1 MWEKALSDGS
11 SIHLSLVYERIA
23 SPHPW
28 LDWEWT
34 VCGMMPVVETDAN
47 RAPRLLERSDTM
59 SRWLGEPSRLEL
71 HRTDLD
77 AYVYNLTSP
86 QPSVYSVA
94 HELDEPVADG
104 LIWNTHLITMS
115 SYEAEEYM
123 SGDDA
128 LIGKLVMPCDVREWL
143 EAFVAL
149 HYKDSTFKKRRRD
162 RLDTEEYKF
171 GQESLVELRRRM
183 LASGKPEGE
192 LH

>member
-11 SIHLSLVYERIA
+11 SIHLSLVFERTA
-23 SPHPW
+23 SSHPW
-28 LDWEWT
+28 LDWEWM
-34 VCGMMPVVETDAN
+34 VCGMMPVAETDIN
-47 RAPRLLERSDTM
+47 LAPRLLERSDTM
-59 SRWLGEPSRLEL
+59 SRWLGEPSRLDL

-94 HELDEPVADG
+94 HELEEPVADG
-104 LIWNTHLITMS
+104 LIWKTHLVTMS

-128 LIGKLVMPCDVREWL
+128 LIGKLVMPQDVREWL

-162 RLDTEEYKF
+162 KLDIEEHKF

>member
-1 MWEKALSDGS
+1 MSDGN
-11 SIHLSLVYERIA
+11 SIHLSLVFERKA
-23 SPHPW
+23 SSHPW

-34 VCGMMPVVETDAN
+34 VCGMMPVPDSDIN
-47 RAPRLLERSDTM
+47 RPPRLLEHSDTM
-59 SRWLGEPSRLEL
+59 ARWLGEPSRLDL

-94 HELDEPVADG
+94 NERDDPVADG
-104 LIWNTHLITMS
+104 LIWKTHLVTMS

-128 LIGKLVMPCDVREWL
+128 LIGKLVMPVDVREWL

-149 HYKDSTFKKRRRD
+149 HYKDSAFKKRRRD
-162 RLDTEEYKF
+162 KLDTEEYKF
-171 GQESLVELRRRM
+171 GQETLVELRRRM

>member
-1 MWEKALSDGS
+1 MWEKALSDGN
-11 SIHLSLVYERIA
+11 SIHLSLVFERAA
-23 SPHPW
+23 SSHPW

-34 VCGMMPVVETDAN
+34 VCGMMPVAEMDIN
-47 RAPRLLERSDTM
+47 RAPRLLECSDTIT
-59 SRWLGEPSRLEL
+59 RWLGEPSRLDL
-71 HRTDLD
+71 QKSDLD

-94 HELDEPVADG
+94 HELEEPVANG
-104 LIWNTHLITMS
+104 LIWKTHLVTMS
-115 SYEAEEYM
+115 SYQAEEYM

-128 LIGKLVMPCDVREWL
+128 LIGKLVMPADVREWL

-149 HYKDSTFKKRRRD
+149 HYKDSTFRKRRRD
-162 RLDTEEYKF
+162 KLDTEEHKF

>member
-1 MWEKALSDGS
+1 LSDGS
-11 SIHLSLVYERIA
+11 SIHLSLVFERTA
-23 SPHPW
+23 SSHPW

-34 VCGMMPVVETDAN
+34 VCGMMPVAETDIN
-47 RAPRLLERSDTM
+47 LAPRLLERSDTI
-59 SRWLGEPSRLEL
+59 SRWLGEPSRLDL

-94 HELDEPVADG
+94 HELEEPVADG
-104 LIWNTHLITMS
+104 LIWKTHLVTMS

-128 LIGKLVMPCDVREWL
+128 LIGKLLMPQDVREWL

-149 HYKDSTFKKRRRD
+149 HYKESTFKKRRRD
-162 RLDTEEYKF
+162 KLDTEEYKF
-171 GQESLVELRRRM
+171 GQENLVELRRRM

>member
-1 MWEKALSDGS
+1 MWEKALSDGT
-11 SIHLSLVYERIA
+11 SIYLSLVFERAA
-23 SPHPW
+23 SSHPW

-34 VCGMMPVVETDAN
+34 VCGMMPVADTDIN
-47 RAPRLLERSDTM
+47 QPPRLLERTDTM
-59 SRWLGEPSRLEL
+59 ARWLGEPSRLDL

-86 QPSVYSVA
+86 QPSVYTVA
-94 HELDEPVADG
+94 HELEDPVADG
-104 LIWNTHLITMS
+104 LIWTTHLITMS

-128 LIGKLVMPCDVREWL
+128 LIGKLVMPEDVHEWL

-162 RLDTEEYKF
+162 RLDIEEYKF
-171 GQESLVELRRRM
+171 GQETLVELRRRM

-192 LH
+192 PH

>member
-1 MWEKALSDGS
+1 MWETALSEGN
-11 SIHLSLVYERIA
+11 SIHLSLVYERKA
-23 SPHPW
+23 SSHPW
-28 LDWEWT
+28 LDWEWS
-34 VCGMMPVVETDAN
+34 VRGMMPVADSDINSAS
-47 RAPRLLERSDTM
+47 RLLERTDQVA
-59 SRWLGEPSRLEL
+59 RWLGEPSRLDL

-86 QPSVYSVA
+86 QPSVYTVA

-104 LIWNTHLITMS
+104 LIWKTHLVTMS

-128 LIGKLVMPCDVREWL
+128 LIGKLVMQTDVREWL

-162 RLDTEEYKF
+162 KLDTEEYKF
-171 GQESLVELRRRM
+171 GQETLLELRRRM